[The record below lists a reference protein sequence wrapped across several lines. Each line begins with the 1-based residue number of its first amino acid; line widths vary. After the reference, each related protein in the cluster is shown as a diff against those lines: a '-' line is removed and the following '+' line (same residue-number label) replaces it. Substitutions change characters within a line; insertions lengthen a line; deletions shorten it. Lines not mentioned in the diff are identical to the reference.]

1 MKKILIISVSLLCLF
16 ISSAYADIEQGQVYV
31 ELSIPQI
38 IQLDVLTIGTKIMP
52 GPEDYARDLQK
63 NAFDG
68 GNKFSNPDTGK
79 GFAERNDA
87 IEITLFTNARNGAA
101 LYVHGVQPPGPQG
114 ILRLEDT
121 YLTVQT
127 DKTYILHNK
136 LEGASTKYKTNNTG
150 NNTYWLRLDNEAQ
163 EIFRVGVSTK
173 DPRLI
178 VFNLGLGNLS
188 EYTTGN
194 YKNTIIFSLVPV
206 II

>member
-1 MKKILIISVSLLCLF
+1 MKKILTISVSLLCLF
-16 ISSAYADIEQGQVYV
+16 ISSVQADIEQGQVNV

-38 IQLDVLTIGTKIMP
+38 IQLDVLTVGTKIMP

-63 NAFDG
+63 SAFDG
-68 GNKFSNPDTGK
+68 GNKFANPDTGK

-101 LYVHGVQPPGPQG
+101 LYVHGIQPPGPQG

-127 DKTYILHNK
+127 DKTYILHNN
-136 LEGASTKYKTNNTG
+136 LEGSFTNYKTNNNG
-150 NNTYWLRLDNEAQ
+150 NTYWLRLDNEAQ
-163 EIFRVGVSTK
+163 EIFKVGVSTK

-188 EYTTGN
+188 GYTTGN

-206 II
+206 I